1 MSSIR
6 YSKTSLRIWSFS
18 ALLLALLLLVIA
30 PTAAQESP
38 FDLDRIERAT
48 VFIMQARQSANA
60 PVVTCVGSGTIVS
73 RNGLILTN
81 AHHTVTNDN
90 CPGTI
95 LIIALSVRPDE
106 TPFPLYQ
113 AEIVQADIGL
123 DLALLRIT
131 RQNDGRLIDQASLA
145 LPFVEVADSE
155 EVRLDSTIT
164 MVGYPGIGD
173 EPITAVRG
181 TVLGFTGEPSGGDRS
196 WIKSSVSIPGTMTG
210 GAAYNQDGELIGIP
224 TTAPIDRDSPEAT
237 CVIIQDTN
245 ADGLANANDD
255 CIPMGGFLN
264 SLRPSNFARPLI
276 RAASL
281 GLDVEFLNTSA
292 IVSSSA
298 ADQPRFS
305 RLFFSSSVN
314 EAGMPTSVIRSL
326 PSGGTSLYLFFDYYN
341 MTPETVYELRVTVD
355 GVVNPTFS
363 LSPVRWS
370 GGQDGLWYVGTTEQP
385 LPNGVYEY
393 TLLIDGIIA
402 GTQRIVV
409 GRSEPTPTFTDIVF
423 GVEDARG
430 NIAGNGY
437 VLPVA
442 ATVSARFIFRNMT
455 ENLSWAAIW
464 FREGEEIAGSRVEET
479 WAYGTEGTRTIRI
492 QSPTG
497 LPPGTYRLD
506 LYIDNRLS
514 ATSNLTLA
522 GAQDGRFARIFA
534 ETRFTTADSA
544 VEARTSPPITSFTA
558 GTESLYA
565 LFDWQLMGAGTLWT
579 LSWYVDED
587 LFFQQTAPWRG
598 AETGEDF
605 TLQLIGR
612 DGIPDGTYRLE
623 LSLNNLEVAS
633 QSARVGIGQLPIDR
647 FASATGVQIR
657 GTILD
662 ALSGE
667 GITGATVFI
676 VTEDYS
682 AADFMT
688 AWQQDQLYA
697 TAVTDRNGRFEIDRL
712 LEPEIQYSL
721 VIVADGYVPILAD
734 GVEVTLD
741 DNPVDLPIYMTRG

>member
-1 MSSIR
+1 MASV
-6 YSKTSLRIWSFS
+6 
-18 ALLLALLLLVIA
+18 LLTLNFA
-30 PTAAQESP
+30 AAQEVP
-38 FDLDRIERAT
+38 FDLDLIERAT
-48 VFIMQARQSANA
+48 VFIMQARQSVNA
-60 PVVTCVGSGTIVS
+60 PVVTCVGSGTLVS
-73 RNGLILTN
+73 RSGLILTN
-81 AHHTVTNDN
+81 AHHTVTNEN

-95 LIIALSVRPDE
+95 LIIALNVRPGE
-106 TPFPLYQ
+106 PPFPLYQ

-131 RQNDGRLIDQASLA
+131 RQNDGRLIDSASLA

-155 EVRLDSTIT
+155 QVRLDSTIT

-210 GAAYNQDGELIGIP
+210 GAAYNQDGELIGVP
-224 TTAPIDRDSPEAT
+224 TTAPINRDSPDAT

-245 ADGLANANDD
+245 ADGLANANDE

-264 SLRPSNFARPLI
+264 SLRPSNFARTLI

-281 GLDVEFLNTSA
+281 GLSIEFFNGGAASA
-292 IVSSSA
+292 PTEV
-298 ADQPRFS
+298 DQPRFS
-305 RLFFSSSVN
+305 RLFFSASVN
-314 EAGMPTSVIRSL
+314 EAGMPTSVIRAL
-326 PSGGTSLYLFFDYYN
+326 PSGSTSLYLFFDYFN
-341 MTPETVYELRVTVD
+341 MTPETVYELRVTID

-363 LSPVRWS
+363 LPPVRWS

-385 LPNGVYEY
+385 LPNGVYEF
-393 TLLIDGIIA
+393 TLLINGVIA

-409 GRSEPTPTFTDIVF
+409 GRSEPTPMFTDIVF
-423 GVEDARG
+423 GVEDSRG

-442 ATVSARFIFRNMT
+442 GTVSARFIFRNMAD
-455 ENLSWAAIW
+455 NLSWAAIW
-464 FREGEEIAGSRVEET
+464 FYEGTEIPDSRVEAT
-479 WAYGTEGTRTIRI
+479 WEFGAEGTHTIRI

-514 ATSNLTLA
+514 STSNLTLA

-534 ETRFTTADSA
+534 DTHFTTADSA
-544 VEARTSPPITSFTA
+544 AEARTSPPVTSFTA
-558 GTESLYA
+558 GTEALYA

-579 LSWYVDED
+579 LSWYVDDD
-587 LFFQQTAPWRG
+587 LFFQQTAPWSA
-598 AETGEDF
+598 AETGENF
-605 TLQLIGR
+605 LIRLAGSS
-612 DGIPDGTYRLE
+612 GIPDGTYRLE

-647 FASATGVQIR
+647 FANATGVQMR

-667 GITGATVFI
+667 GVAGASVFI

-682 AADFMT
+682 AADFMAT
-688 AWQQDQLYA
+688 WLQDQLYA
-697 TAVTDRNGRFEIDRL
+697 TAVTDRSGRFEIDRL
-712 LEPEIQYSL
+712 LEPEVPYSM

-734 GVEVTLD
+734 GVEVTLE
-741 DNPVDLPIYMTRG
+741 DNPLDLPIYMTRG